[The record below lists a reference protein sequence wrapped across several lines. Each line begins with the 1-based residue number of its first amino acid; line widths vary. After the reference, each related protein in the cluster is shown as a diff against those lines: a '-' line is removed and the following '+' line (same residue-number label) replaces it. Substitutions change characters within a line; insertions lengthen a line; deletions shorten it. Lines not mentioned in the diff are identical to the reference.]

1 MNGSLWLFDFF
12 GMILLLLESTFE
24 RLNQFNKK
32 RSNPLIGLSSSK
44 LLAFIVS
51 ERGIEAD
58 PAKVKAIV
66 NLCRHL
72 VTSKSCVVCRVGSSL

>member
-51 ERGIEAD
+51 ERGIEAFKECFQE
-58 PAKVKAIV
+58 A
-66 NLCRHL
+66 L
-72 VTSKSCVVCRVGSSL
+72 SSFFWGLASGQY

>member
-1 MNGSLWLFDFF
+1 MAFRLSRHDLAIF
-12 GMILLLLESTFE
+12 GVY
-24 RLNQFNKK
+24 LNQFNKK
-32 RSNPLIGLSSSK
+32 RSNPRLGLSSSK

-72 VTSKSCVVCRVGSSL
+72 VTSKSCVVCRAGSSL